1 MTLVLIFP
9 LLITNNNRQSVT
21 CDFDYMLAM
30 LLESSKNG
38 ILELTQIPVPT
49 TTQTVSVIR
58 RDAKHNTSRLTAPG
72 SLNTCSMCEGQRWIF
87 NGPAILLWY
96 TGPPSLG
103 LDPKDPAI
111 LGLKAFWKILFTLT
125 QLGLNLPTAWLTVQ
139 ASSNWATLTPLHS
152 RKIAS
157 PVISPLLVDKAI
169 PTYPRRHL
177 FTFSAHCLK
186 A

>member
-1 MTLVLIFP
+1 
-9 LLITNNNRQSVT
+9 
-21 CDFDYMLAM
+21 M
-30 LLESSKNG
+30 LLGSSKNG
-38 ILELTQIPVPT
+38 RLEVTRCSVPT
-49 TTQTVSVIR
+49 TSGTVSVIQ
-58 RDAKHNTSRLTAPG
+58 RDAKLTAPG
-72 SLNTCSMCEGQRWIF
+72 SLTTCQMCEGQRWIF
-87 NGPAILLWY
+87 NVPTILLWY

-111 LGLKAFWKILFTLT
+111 LGLKAFWRILLTLT